1 LRVPAL
7 DVTLGMSTYA
17 TKTAGIGGAI
27 RGAIDD
33 FLVEEVLV
41 DGSMAGIEKVSDDSQ
56 PLGASAKVQ
65 PYLLCVLVKRRW
77 DTFVA
82 IKNIAEQ
89 LGIDQT
95 RIHIA
100 GIKDAKAITAQ
111 HVTFKNVTLE
121 EAEKINIK
129 DIEVRPIGYF
139 RGELSQF
146 YLLGNHFTI
155 TIRAVKYPESTIKE
169 RLAETMLELVAAGGI
184 PNFFGHQRFGTTRAI
199 THLVGKA
206 IVNGDFRV
214 AAMLFLANPSQH
226 EHPDSRR
233 VRQEL
238 QSNQNFADALKGFP
252 PQLRFER
259 MMLRHLADKP
269 DDFVGAFREL
279 PFKLQMLFVQA
290 YQSYLFNR
298 FLSERIANGFSL
310 NSAEVGDYVVSLERS
325 GLPMNKTGKLAEASS
340 LAEIN
345 ESIKTGRMRVALPLV
360 GFGQRFS
367 EGEMGQIE
375 NRILEEEHVK
385 RESFKVHGMPRIS
398 GKGELRSVVS
408 PVRDFNK
415 NCVSHDE
422 ESNED
427 KKVRMSFMLLRGS
440 YATMLLREI
449 MKPSDPI
456 SAGF

>member
-1 LRVPAL
+1 MRVPAI

-17 TKTAGIGGAI
+17 TRTVGLGGVI
-27 RGAIDD
+27 RRIIDD

-41 DGSMAGIEKVSDDSQ
+41 DGSMARIEVTNGYKA
-56 PLGASAKVQ
+56 LGASANLQ

-77 DTFVA
+77 DTLVA
-82 IKNIAEQ
+82 IKNIAAQ
-89 LGIDQT
+89 LGIAHT
-95 RIHIA
+95 RIQIA
-100 GIKDAKAITAQ
+100 GIKDAKAVTSQYIT
-111 HVTFKNVTLE
+111 VENVTME

-129 DIEVRPIGYF
+129 DIEVRPVGYF
-139 RGELSQF
+139 RDELSQF

-155 TIRAVKYPESTIKE
+155 TIRAVKHPDSTIKE
-169 RLAETMLELVAAGGI
+169 RLAETMLEVVAAGGI

-214 AAMLFLANPSQH
+214 AAMLFLANPSPH
-226 EHPDSRR
+226 EHSDSRR

-238 QSNQNFADALKGFP
+238 QSNQDFAEALKRFP
-252 PQLRFER
+252 MQLRFER
-259 MMLRHLADKP
+259 MMLRHLAYKP

-310 NSAEVGDYVVSLERS
+310 NSAEVGDYVVSVERS

-385 RESFKVHGMPRIS
+385 RESFKIQDMPRIS

-408 PVRDFNK
+408 PFRDFK
-415 NCVSHDE
+415 QECVSHDE
-422 ESNED
+422 ESVED

-440 YATMLLREI
+440 YATILLREI
-449 MKPSDPI
+449 MKPSDPV